1 MKNIKILV
9 LLSLVAFIS
18 CDKKGDKKTISNSNK
33 IETVKSDDK
42 GNYIKKAIELNQAD
56 FVHYIDT
63 VKNIN
68 TFYQFGES
76 NSYTILGYCCK
87 FNRYDFVKRLISRK
101 ADIKLGE
108 EDDYYQ
114 YDALYVAI
122 ENQHE
127 KLVDLLL
134 ENKANVNST
143 YTESGLSPLSLA
155 CQFSNFHIIEAL
167 INHNADIKGNYNP
180 ETDMASIP
188 IIEAVMS
195 KNKEAIKLLVEKGA
209 DVNQVGLDEISALS
223 YAKTNNPEIYNLLNQ
238 LLKDKVKFST
248 PITEKFLGKFEAHVD
263 GEYTTEGRG
272 HTTYY
277 FTITTNE
284 IVLKLESFM
293 GNFLCEGNYKG
304 VEKEDVLELY
314 YIENDDRCKHSKP
327 NFFIKKDGE
336 KYFIK
341 GVGGEATYNDWV
353 KIDKK

>member
-68 TFYQFGES
+68 TFYQFDES

-167 INHNADIKGNYNP
+167 INHNADIKGNYNRA
-180 ETDMASIP
+180 TDMASIP

-209 DVNQVGLDEISALS
+209 DVNQVDLDGISALS
-223 YAKTNNPEIYNLLNQ
+223 YAKTNDQEIYNLLNL
-238 LLKDKVKFST
+238 LLKEKVKFSI

-263 GEYTTEGRG
+263 GEYSTEGRG
-272 HTTYY
+272 NTTYY

-284 IVLKLESFM
+284 IVLKSESFM
-293 GNFLCEGNYKG
+293 GDYLCQGNYKG
-304 VEKEDVLELY
+304 VEKEDILELY

>member
-1 MKNIKILV
+1 MQKSKLVFLLLLQIIVLSCKKSENENVIKTA
-9 LLSLVAFIS
+9 STQSA
-18 CDKKGDKKTISNSNK
+18 KGNQDQ
-33 IETVKSDDK
+33 
-42 GNYIKKAIELNQAD
+42 NYIKKAIELNQAD

-63 VKNIN
+63 TKNIN
-68 TFYQFGES
+68 AFYKFDES

-87 FNRYDFVKRLISRK
+87 FGRYDFVKRLILKK
-101 ADIKLGE
+101 ADITLGE
-108 EDDYYQ
+108 EDEYYQ

-122 ENQHE
+122 ENQNE
-127 KLVDLLL
+127 KIVDLLL
-134 ENKANVNST
+134 ENKANANST

-155 CQFSNFHIIEAL
+155 CKFSNFHIIEAL

-180 ETDMASIP
+180 ATDMASIP
-188 IIEAVMS
+188 IIEAVKS
-195 KNKEAIKLLVEKGA
+195 KNKEAVKLLVEKGA
-209 DVNQVGLDEISALS
+209 DVNQVDLDGISALS
-223 YAKTNNPEIYNLLNQ
+223 YAKTNDQEIYNLLNQ

-248 PITEKFLGKFEAHVD
+248 PITEKFLGKFEANVD

-284 IVLKLESFM
+284 IVLKSESFM
-293 GNFLCEGNYKG
+293 GDYLCQGNYKG

-314 YIENDDRCKHSKP
+314 YIENDDRCKKSKP

-341 GVGGEATYNDWV
+341 GVGGEATYNEWV
-353 KIDKK
+353 KLKKK